1 MQAQKIN
8 MQNVYN
14 IHTIIYI
21 KDNLAIKRNN
31 NDDKMHKLSKKYVD
45 DLPCIMYN
53 KDTLK
58 NGHLKRDRWHT
69 IDCHP

>member
-31 NDDKMHKLSKKYVD
+31 NDDKMHKLSKNMLTIY
-45 DLPCIMYN
+45 LASCII
-53 KDTLK
+53 KI
-58 NGHLKRDRWHT
+58 H
-69 IDCHP
+69 